1 MATALPGC
9 AAALAGAML
18 LAHPGSAV
26 AQEGSQ
32 RPVAAVDHTV
42 EDPYA
47 ADARGRRLRV
57 RFDPGRRLRLGVA
70 HAPAIE
76 GDDFDAQR
84 WQLDGG
90 LAWRH
95 VVDFEDE
102 GIRWKLEH
110 QVLDSAVAFA
120 GDGTTID
127 GELYALRF
135 LRWSDDGSIT
145 LPTTPPRRIGFPFG
159 IGFEAGVGRVDLQ
172 RGDGWRGEIGV
183 ARGALLLDL
192 LPRREHGGF
201 LTIGVGPRYD
211 LRLAAND
218 AATGA
223 QRAEHLVAP
232 FSQPE
237 LTWRQESSDGHHAF
251 EAAARG
257 GYVWTSSAAAGAQ
270 VATYAR
276 YEVLALAVND
286 MPVTLGAEVRWRWD
300 RPARPGE
307 AEHEVLGCW
316 GLRLGL
322 PLD

>member
-1 MATALPGC
+1 
-9 AAALAGAML
+9 ML

-26 AQEGSQ
+26 AQEGSP
-32 RPVAAVDHTV
+32 RAVATAGDTV
-42 EDPYA
+42 RDSYA
-47 ADARGRRLRV
+47 ADAQGRRLRV
-57 RFDPGRRLRLGVA
+57 RFDPGRRLHLGIA
-70 HAPAIE
+70 HAPVIE
-76 GDDFDAQR
+76 GDDLDAQR
-84 WQLDGG
+84 WQIDGG
-90 LAWRH
+90 LSWRH

-120 GDGTTID
+120 GDDTAVD

-145 LPTTPPRRIGFPFG
+145 LPSTPPRRIGFPFG
-159 IGFEAGVGRVDLQ
+159 IGFEAGAGRVDLHQ
-172 RGDGWRGEIGV
+172 SDGWRGEIGV
-183 ARGALLLDL
+183 ARAALLLDL
-192 LPRREHGGF
+192 LPRREQGSF

-211 LRLAAND
+211 LRLAAED
-218 AATGA
+218 AATGT
-223 QRAEHLVAP
+223 QRVEHLVAP

-237 LTWRQESSDGHHAF
+237 LTWRQESGDGHHAF
-251 EAAARG
+251 EASARG
-257 GYVWTSSAAAGAQ
+257 GYVWTSSAGAGAQ
-270 VATYAR
+270 AAAHAR

-286 MPVTLGAEVRWRWD
+286 MAVTLGAELRWRWD

-316 GLRLGL
+316 GLRLGA